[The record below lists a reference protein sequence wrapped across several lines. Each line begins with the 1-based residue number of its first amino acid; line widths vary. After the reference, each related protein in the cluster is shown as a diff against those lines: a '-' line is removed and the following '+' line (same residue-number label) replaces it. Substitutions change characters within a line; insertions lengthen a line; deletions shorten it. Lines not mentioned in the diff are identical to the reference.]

1 MTVYSHDEHGGHAA
15 PRAPDGRLIPALI
28 FVAALTIL
36 ALAFVVSQ
44 SYASVGPR
52 VYFITP
58 TDGATVPATFAVS
71 AGVDGLKLEPSGEV
85 HSGAGHL
92 HILVDTDF
100 VPAGQIIPK
109 DDSHIHLGKGT
120 SEMEITLPPGDH
132 VLRLQFADGVHQ
144 ALAGDAYRSEIRVTV
159 Q

>member
-15 PRAPDGRLIPALI
+15 PRSPDGRLIPALI
-28 FVAALTIL
+28 IVAALTIL

-58 TDGATVPATFAVS
+58 VDGATVPTTFTVG
-71 AGVDGLKLEPSGEV
+71 AGVDGLKLEPAGEI

-100 VPAGQIIPK
+100 IPAGAIIPK
-109 DDSHIHLGKGT
+109 DEQHIHLGKGT
-120 SEMEITLPPGDH
+120 SSMEITLPPGDH
-132 VLRLQFADGVHQ
+132 VLRLQFADGAHQ
-144 ALAGDAYRSEIRVTV
+144 ALEGDAYRAEIHVTV
-159 Q
+159 K